1 MVSPKRMPTFW
12 DVSVAMRCGM
22 SGMKGLGRR
31 LSLIHISENA
41 QSLAEAIA
49 RVSRADTT
57 CAHAYRQKLY
67 VQQFVDSYREL
78 FARL

>member
-1 MVSPKRMPTFW
+1 MTDGIWLNKYILAPDCGNLRFMVEEYHLGSTFE
-12 DVSVAMRCGM
+12 A
-22 SGMKGLGRR
+22 
-31 LSLIHISENA
+31 ENA